1 MDLKKTTLE
10 FDTVKLMRDVRTAAS
25 GESLRD
31 LEAVSGVS
39 ASTLSRIDNGTQP
52 DMNIFIRL
60 CEAFQLQPGDYFMWI
75 EWTGKPRE

>member
-1 MDLKKTTLE
+1 MNLSKTTLE
-10 FDTVKLMRDVRTAAS
+10 FNTAKLMQDVRAAAS

-60 CEAFQLQPGDYFMWI
+60 CEAFKLQPGDYFVWVD
-75 EWTGKPRE
+75 WYGSVRE